1 MINKHTT
8 ARQLQTAIDSDI
20 VTITNIK
27 VESKDDYSVKEI
39 TPNQFKDNLDFY
51 LESGIFADSLDCK
64 YGMQGDGLSVDIGNM
79 SPYCDSCITVNL
91 IINDGVSRENLEKV
105 LKRVEP
111 DEYEF
116 VSLQNTRGAN
126 IYLMKKQV
134 ILLMIKIINVIG
146 LIKKAS

>member
-1 MINKHTT
+1 MSMINKHTT

-126 IYLMKKQV
+126 ISLMKE
-134 ILLMIKIINVIG
+134 LE
-146 LIKKAS
+146 